1 MKNKLHLSFLLL
13 EIVCWFLF
21 IGLAIET
28 GGYLSNTIITLF
40 VKPEWA
46 SHFWGFMDLSNLF
59 QFDLGLFICLTSLLI
74 TVSLLKTIL
83 FYKTILIF
91 HKKKFNLDHPFN
103 PAIQDFLFH
112 FCYIVFAI
120 GLFTY
125 AGSKFSNWLL
135 AQGVLIPT
143 LEKLNLGGADV
154 WIFMGVTLLLVAKI
168 FKKGIEIQNEND
180 LTI

>member
-28 GGYLSNTIITLF
+28 GGYLSNTIVTLF

-120 GLFTY
+120 GLYLCRF
-125 AGSKFSNWLL
+125 
-135 AQGVLIPT
+135 
-143 LEKLNLGGADV
+143 
-154 WIFMGVTLLLVAKI
+154 KI
-168 FKKGIEIQNEND
+168 FQLATRARSVNSNFRKVKPGRCRCLDIYGSYLAVSCQNFQKRDRN
-180 LTI
+180 TK